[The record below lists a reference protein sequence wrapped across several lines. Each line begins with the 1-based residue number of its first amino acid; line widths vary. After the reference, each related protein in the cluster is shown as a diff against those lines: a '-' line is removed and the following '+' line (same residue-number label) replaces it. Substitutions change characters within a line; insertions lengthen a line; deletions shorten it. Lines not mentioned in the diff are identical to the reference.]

1 MAPRPKAPVAPY
13 QIKMR
18 RAADLIPYA
27 RNARTHSD
35 SQIDKIVA
43 SIREFGWTNPI
54 LLDGESG
61 ITAGHG
67 RLLAAR
73 RMGEEWVPTIQ
84 LAHLSAEQRR
94 AYILA
99 DNKLA
104 LDAGWDDDLLRLE
117 LGELTGL
124 GFNIA
129 LTGFSLD
136 DIKALEP
143 GAGGKGPSGAG
154 NLADKF
160 GIPPFSVLNAREGW
174 WQSRKAAWIA
184 IGIQSEL
191 GRGEGATGAANA
203 VPGGSRMP
211 GVDKATGKIV
221 RTDSRAR
228 PIAGT

>member
-1 MAPRPKAPVAPY
+1 MARPKAPVAPY

-191 GRGEGATGAANA
+191 GRGEGVTNAANA
-203 VPGGSRMP
+203 TPGGAKMPAADYSKSRKR
-211 GVDKATGKIV
+211 GDG
-221 RTDSRAR
+221 RGR
-228 PIAGT
+228 PVAGT